1 MVGGG
6 GSRHMRNL
14 LKWHGIR
21 KFENHIL
28 DLLISSFYLLSSVI
42 VRTHHVWFDIGL
54 GMELKA
60 SYV

>member
-1 MVGGG
+1 
-6 GSRHMRNL
+6 MRNL